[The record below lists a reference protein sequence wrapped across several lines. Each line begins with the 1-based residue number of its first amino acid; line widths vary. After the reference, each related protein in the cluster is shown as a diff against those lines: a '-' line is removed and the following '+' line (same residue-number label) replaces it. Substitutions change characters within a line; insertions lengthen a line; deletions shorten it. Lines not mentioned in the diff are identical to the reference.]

1 MKIIYFILFLCL
13 SLHHSFASVDASK
26 HVKPHLSAKKP
37 GEIPRL
43 QAYTELLKVHPELAE
58 LKTAKIP
65 KLSPALFKKAA
76 GLKAPKA
83 TPKLFKARRLK
94 AAQLK
99 KPAPK
104 ATLKATELKAAQLKK
119 PAPKATLKATELK
132 AAQLK
137 KPAPKATLKANGLK
151 ANKHELKKPAPKAMP
166 KLKSMNHFLGDGSGP
181 STPQGLSTTDGWSVA
196 EIVVATFGGF
206 VALVVGAVL
215 FQRCSKKDNP
225 TTETNADTAKN
236 RDDVNNE
243 SEELLPENI
252 IF

>member
-1 MKIIYFILFLCL
+1 MSQFASFLRFCRCVKTCETTFECQKTRRNTATASIYGALESPSRARRVEDCQNTQAFSSSIQKSRWAQSPKGHPKIIQ
-13 SLHHSFASVDASK
+13 S
-26 HVKPHLSAKKP
+26 
-37 GEIPRL
+37 
-43 QAYTELLKVHPELAE
+43 
-58 LKTAKIP
+58 
-65 KLSPALFKKAA
+65 
-76 GLKAPKA
+76 
-83 TPKLFKARRLK
+83 
-94 AAQLK
+94 
-99 KPAPK
+99 
-104 ATLKATELKAAQLKK
+104 
-119 PAPKATLKATELK
+119 TELK

>member
-37 GEIPRL
+37 GPRL
-43 QAYTELLKVHPELAE
+43 QAYTELLKVRPELAE

-76 GLKAPKA
+76 GLKAAQLKKTAPKA
-83 TPKLFKARRLK
+83 TPKLFNKATGLK
-94 AAQLK
+94 AAQ
-99 KPAPK
+99 
-104 ATLKATELKAAQLKK
+104 
-119 PAPKATLKATELK
+119 
-132 AAQLK
+132 
-137 KPAPKATLKANGLK
+137 
-151 ANKHELKKPAPKAMP
+151 LKKPAPKAMP

-181 STPQGLSTTDGWSVA
+181 STPQRLSTTDGWSVA

-215 FQRCSKKDNP
+215 FQRCSKKGKP
-225 TTETNADTAKN
+225 TAKN
-236 RDDVNNE
+236 ANTAKNADNE
-243 SEELLPENI
+243 ERKELLPENI

>member
-83 TPKLFKARRLK
+83 TPKLFKARR
-94 AAQLK
+94 
-99 KPAPK
+99 
-104 ATLKATELKAAQLKK
+104 LKAAQLKK